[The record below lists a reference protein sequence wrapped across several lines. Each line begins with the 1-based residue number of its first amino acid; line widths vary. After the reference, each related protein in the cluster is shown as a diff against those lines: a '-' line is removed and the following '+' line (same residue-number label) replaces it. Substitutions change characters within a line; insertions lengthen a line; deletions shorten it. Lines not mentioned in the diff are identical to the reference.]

1 MAQTRTWDFGEKRQG
16 IILNRHLADVLPSG
30 IYSGFFVR
38 ATVAPSLFFDV
49 KTTDGVTTDPTNV
62 VLTGEGVKIE
72 EDADLPG
79 AGSVAAGDPAD
90 PRIDS
95 VFVKH
100 QFSAA
105 NSPAVIEVLAGTP
118 ATSPVP
124 PTPPVDGFSRV
135 LLANIT
141 VPATATVIT
150 NAEISQQGAV
160 PIGPGA
166 ILSSLSD
173 VSVVQSDAFA
183 AMRKPSTANPIATI
197 AEIGTELFRP
207 TESSTPDDNVQ
218 LGGGELWDK
227 LQGTSQTIAP
237 FSITITPAP
246 SADPR
251 IDLVTVNP
259 DTGTATLTL
268 GVEAASPVPPAIP
281 SNDVIPVCY
290 VSVTEVGGPVVVLDL
305 DITDVRPIINTK
317 TPEWFDL
324 PGITSDM
331 KDAVTGA
338 AAPDSG
344 NVFQTSDDII
354 AALSSLSPAFV
365 LSRLELDTGKN
376 VGGSPNS
383 DKCRLRSGPGKE
395 FRVTLHNAAFTVNVL
410 KILSVD
416 LEVDIQVANAPGGRD
431 FSSAPA
437 SSTWYFVYLIA
448 SGTTGLAPAL
458 VLSLSSTLP
467 DLSGTNFTGP
477 GYDVFRRIGSARLD
491 GGGLFLETF
500 SKNGIYHFLQPGTL
514 DTALPGT
521 NFTFAG
527 STNPLSDFV
536 PPTSRRATCVAEAF
550 ENGAFAVTVFAA
562 HPDIGSGSTGGKNVV
577 SAGLAGTDNTD
588 RETNEF
594 GIDLDDSQRFKI
606 RSSGSAATFNIWAV
620 GYTEEL

>member
-1 MAQTRTWDFGEKRQG
+1 MAQIRTWDFGEKRQG
-16 IILNRHLADVLPSG
+16 IILNRHLADVLPAG

-62 VLTGEGVKIE
+62 VLTAEGVKVE
-72 EDADLPG
+72 EDTDLPG
-79 AGSVAAGDPAD
+79 AGSVAAGDPTN

-118 ATSPVP
+118 AASPVP

-141 VPATATVIT
+141 VPATATEIT

-173 VSVVQSDAFA
+173 VSVEQSDAFA
-183 AMRKPSTANPIATI
+183 AMRKPSTANPVATI

-207 TESSTPDDNVQ
+207 TESSTPDDDVQ

-227 LQGTSQTIAP
+227 RQGTSQTIAP
-237 FSITITPAP
+237 FSVLITPAP
-246 SADPR
+246 TADPR
-251 IDLVTVNP
+251 IDLITVNP
-259 DTGTATLTL
+259 DTGAATLTL
-268 GVEAASPVPPAIP
+268 GAEAASPVPPTIP
-281 SNDVIPVCY
+281 SNDVIPVCH
-290 VSVTEVGGPVVVLDL
+290 VSVTEIGGPVVVIDG
-305 DITDVRPIINTK
+305 DITDVRPLVHSK

-344 NVFQTSDDII
+344 NVFQTVDDVTAAI
-354 AALSSLSPAFV
+354 APLSGAFV
-365 LSRLELDTGKN
+365 LSRLELDAGKN
-376 VGGSPNS
+376 VSGSPNT
-383 DKCRLRSGPGKE
+383 DKCRLRSSAGRE
-395 FRVTLHNAAFTVNVL
+395 LRATLHNSAFTVNVL
-410 KILSVD
+410 KILSAD
-416 LEVDIQVANAPGGRD
+416 LEVDIQIANAPGGRD

-448 SGTTGLAPAL
+448 SGTTGLTPAL

-467 DLSGTNFTGP
+467 ALSGSNFTGP

-491 GGGLFLETF
+491 SGGQFIETF
-500 SKNGIYHFLQPGTL
+500 SKDGIYNFLANGL
-514 DTALPGT
+514 IDTGLPGT
-521 NFTFAG
+521 NFVFTGGA
-527 STNPLSDFV
+527 NPMTDFI
-536 PPTSRRATCVAEAF
+536 PPTSRRATCVANAF
-550 ENGAFAVTVFAA
+550 ENGGFAATVFAA
-562 HPDIGSGSTGGKNVV
+562 HPDVGSGSSGGKEIINV
-577 SAGLAGTDNTD
+577 GLAGTTNTD
-588 RETNEF
+588 QETNEF
-594 GIDLDDSQRFKI
+594 GIDLDDNQKFKI
-606 RSSGSAATFNIWAV
+606 RSTGSVNSSNIWVV
-620 GYTEEL
+620 GYTELL